1 MIFIV
6 IMALVVMVY
15 FFGLKVLYLTGGLF
29 ALFYAYAILSARRSP
44 GKKDQTCN
52 QHAYFTNSPPSE

>member
-6 IMALVVMVY
+6 IMALIIMVY
-15 FFGLKVLYLTGGLF
+15 FFGLNVLYLAGGLF
-29 ALFYAYAILSARRSP
+29 ALFYAYAIFSARRSP
-44 GKKDQTCN
+44 GKKDQKCH